1 MEQVETIALLL
12 GVAWA
17 SGLNLYATVFSFF
30 LCTGFVMFIVTTS
43 G

>member
-1 MEQVETIALLL
+1 MGVVETIALTM

-17 SGLNLYATVFSFF
+17 SGLNLLTCSPNF
-30 LCTGFVMFIVTTS
+30 GP